1 MHSRFARKR
10 RRNSQSG
17 ISMIEL
23 LIAGMILVISSLGIM
38 VLISTAI
45 ATNSR
50 NKIDSTKSMLAG
62 AVLEQIDSTIIGSG
76 TAPLSDCA
84 GNSFTINTAPGG
96 AALSG
101 SGIDFTESSPP
112 ANYHMDYVVNSPC
125 DSTGKLQATYDVRWN
140 IQVLSST
147 NTYLITV
154 GARLKG
160 ISTSNLYFSIP
171 TNVRVMLGN

>member
-10 RRNSQSG
+10 QRDSQAG

-50 NKIDSTKSMLAG
+50 NKVDSTKSQLAG

-76 TAPLSDCA
+76 TAPLADCA
-84 GNSFTINTAPGG
+84 GTAFTINTAPGG

-112 ANYHMDYVVNSPC
+112 ANYHMDYVVTSPC
-125 DSTGKLQATYDVRWN
+125 SPSGTYQATYDVRWN
-140 IQVLSST
+140 VQVLPST

-154 GARLKG
+154 GSRLKG
-160 ISTSNLYFSIP
+160 VSTSNLFFSLP